1 MNLYNKIN
9 NLKSSLNNEKSIIDI
24 RNIQKEILLD
34 EELFNSI
41 KEKKYDRNNS
51 LVRKYYHLENEVNYI
66 ILDINMNLRKIIGSD
81 CNENN
86 TR

>member
-81 CNENN
+81 CNESN